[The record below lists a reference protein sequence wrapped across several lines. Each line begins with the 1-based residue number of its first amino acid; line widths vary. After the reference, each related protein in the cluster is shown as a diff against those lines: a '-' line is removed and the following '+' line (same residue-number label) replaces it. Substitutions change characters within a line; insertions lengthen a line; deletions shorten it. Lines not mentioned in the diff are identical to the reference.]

1 MNFRLLAFLVTVIEQ
16 SIQALPNS
24 VSVDDVFADAHEQLD
39 PYPSW
44 YCQEIGETEQQ
55 NPTHAW
61 LDAQAWTFRAVD
73 ASLVFCCEWTIAAS
87 LSPSVRIVLLHH
99 SPCYFPTM
107 PRELYFSLT
116 QTLIGR
122 GPPLEVMLGCFGY
135 FTGAVFGKGLHP
147 CLRVPINTQT
157 SPRIPPLQKTTRS
170 LLALRTRYCNT
181 WRFVSRAV
189 VYLILYTIAFLA
201 ACWRQRPPRLKS
213 TVPSFCSAS
222 SALKAHDAV
231 REFTPVSGM
240 RGTAVMTNDQ
250 VNLVRQRP
258 SKVAQKRLLQW
269 HFRLGH
275 VAFSTVVKRGFL
287 GCSATGTDADQR
299 PLCASCQLGKGKRL
313 SSGGMHHPRN
323 HESEG
328 GRQDRVLEPGQVVAM
343 DQYESSLRGHTEQSM
358 GCERE
363 SNRYCGGTL
372 FYDGATLKIFVRHQT
387 SSSLTAMETIQSKQ
401 MFEREARSEGVMIQS
416 YRSDNSI
423 FTTKEFLVLL
433 VLEQEQ
439 AGQGLKLSGV
449 GADHS
454 NGSAENRC

>member
-1 MNFRLLAFLVTVIEQ
+1 
-16 SIQALPNS
+16 
-24 VSVDDVFADAHEQLD
+24 
-39 PYPSW
+39 
-44 YCQEIGETEQQ
+44 
-55 NPTHAW
+55 
-61 LDAQAWTFRAVD
+61 
-73 ASLVFCCEWTIAAS
+73 
-87 LSPSVRIVLLHH
+87 
-99 SPCYFPTM
+99 
-107 PRELYFSLT
+107 
-116 QTLIGR
+116 
-122 GPPLEVMLGCFGY
+122 
-135 FTGAVFGKGLHP
+135 
-147 CLRVPINTQT
+147 
-157 SPRIPPLQKTTRS
+157 
-170 LLALRTRYCNT
+170 
-181 WRFVSRAV
+181 
-189 VYLILYTIAFLA
+189 
-201 ACWRQRPPRLKS
+201 
-213 TVPSFCSAS
+213 
-222 SALKAHDAV
+222 
-231 REFTPVSGM
+231 
-240 RGTAVMTNDQ
+240 MTNDQ

-387 SSSLTAMETIQSKQ
+387 STSLTAMETIQSKQ

-433 VLEQEQ
+433 VLEQEKPVKVSSFLVLVQ
-439 AGQGLKLSGV
+439 TIQMAPLRIGARFKSSTILHRYGKGNAASDHALQCRDCGTSGATRISYPKDRSKGLKLNLLLRGLIRPLAQV
-449 GADHS
+449 RVLAPRGQFLD
-454 NGSAENRC
+454 CP